1 MYDVCKSMGSYCMT
15 CVSVYG
21 EMDVH
26 VSMYEDVGALY
37 MYVHV

>member
-1 MYDVCKSMGSYCMT
+1 MTCVRVWGRMCMT

-26 VSMYEDVGALY
+26 LSMCEDVGVLCV
-37 MYVHV
+37 YVHV